1 MSRSKPLVVVESPTK
16 ARTLGKILKRS
27 HEVKASMG
35 HVKDLPK
42 SRLGV
47 DVDDDFNPKYIV
59 IKGKGPIIKE
69 LKEAAKRASSV
80 YMATDPD
87 REGEAISWHL
97 GEVLR
102 PVNSSIRRIEFHEV
116 TEEAVRRALAHPR
129 EIDQNLVD
137 AQQARRILDRL
148 VGYNLSPLLWRKVRG
163 GLSAGRVQSVAVRL
177 IVDRE
182 REIEAFVPQE
192 YWSIDGTFE
201 TEAGTSFTARLYS
214 AEGAR
219 FGGPGDEGA
228 SVIGTEM
235 VAAELVRELRRHT
248 YSVGE
253 VRRRDQIRNPAP
265 PFTTSTLQQE
275 ANRRLGFSPSR
286 TMSVAQQL
294 YEGLDIGDGGTVGL
308 ITYMRTDSVRVAH
321 QAQQEARDYVRRSFG
336 EHYLPDRPR
345 HYRSRKGA
353 QEAHEAIR
361 PTAISRKPDRLK
373 SFLRSDQYRLYRLI
387 WERFLAS
394 QMAVAVFDTLSVDIQ
409 GGGFLFRA
417 SGSRIKF
424 PGFLILYR
432 EEADGGQTERE
443 GWLPPLSPGDRLALL
458 DVGSEQHFTKAP
470 PRYTEAALV
479 KVLEEKGIGRPST
492 YAPTLETI
500 RKRGYAATRERQ
512 MVPTEIGVTVTD
524 LLVEH
529 FPEVVDVDFTAG
541 LESDLDMIE
550 EGKADWLAI
559 IREFYGPFERTL
571 RKAETKIPVI
581 EIPEV
586 EIGEPCPQCGKPLV
600 RKHGRFGEFIAC
612 SGYPE
617 CRYTRPV
624 GIGVACPQC
633 GSEIV
638 ARRSRRGR
646 TFYGC
651 GSYPSCSFTSWD
663 RPSGK
668 SCPRCGSMM
677 VGKRTRRGEE
687 LRCSSVECG
696 YSEASRS
703 RPGQGGAEAEPA
715 PSVPRPRRRSSSRA
729 RRS

>member
-1 MSRSKPLVVVESPTK
+1 
-16 ARTLGKILKRS
+16 
-27 HEVKASMG
+27 
-35 HVKDLPK
+35 
-42 SRLGV
+42 
-47 DVDDDFNPKYIV
+47 
-59 IKGKGPIIKE
+59 
-69 LKEAAKRASSV
+69 
-80 YMATDPD
+80 
-87 REGEAISWHL
+87 
-97 GEVLR
+97 
-102 PVNSSIRRIEFHEV
+102 
-116 TEEAVRRALAHPR
+116 
-129 EIDQNLVD
+129 
-137 AQQARRILDRL
+137 
-148 VGYNLSPLLWRKVRG
+148 
-163 GLSAGRVQSVAVRL
+163 
-177 IVDRE
+177 
-182 REIEAFVPQE
+182 
-192 YWSIDGTFE
+192 
-201 TEAGTSFTARLYS
+201 
-214 AEGAR
+214 
-219 FGGPGDEGA
+219 
-228 SVIGTEM
+228 
-235 VAAELVRELRRHT
+235 
-248 YSVGE
+248 
-253 VRRRDQIRNPAP
+253 
-265 PFTTSTLQQE
+265 
-275 ANRRLGFSPSR
+275 
-286 TMSVAQQL
+286 
-294 YEGLDIGDGGTVGL
+294 
-308 ITYMRTDSVRVAH
+308 
-321 QAQQEARDYVRRSFG
+321 
-336 EHYLPDRPR
+336 
-345 HYRSRKGA
+345 
-353 QEAHEAIR
+353 
-361 PTAISRKPDRLK
+361 
-373 SFLRSDQYRLYRLI
+373 
-387 WERFLAS
+387 
-394 QMAVAVFDTLSVDIQ
+394 
-409 GGGFLFRA
+409 
-417 SGSRIKF
+417 
-424 PGFLILYR
+424 
-432 EEADGGQTERE
+432 
-443 GWLPPLSPGDRLALL
+443 
-458 DVGSEQHFTKAP
+458 
-470 PRYTEAALV
+470 
-479 KVLEEKGIGRPST
+479 
-492 YAPTLETI
+492 
-500 RKRGYAATRERQ
+500 